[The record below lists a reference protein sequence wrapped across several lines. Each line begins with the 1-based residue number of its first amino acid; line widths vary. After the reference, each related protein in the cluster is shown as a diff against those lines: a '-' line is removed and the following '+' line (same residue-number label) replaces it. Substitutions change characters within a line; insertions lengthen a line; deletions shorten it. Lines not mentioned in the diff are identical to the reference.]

1 MDAIFITPDDISV
14 IAESIAIYTFCAIF
28 AALFL
33 ISAIRFV
40 FFLFVPNSEIDEL
53 IRKRNDLISEIARLQ
68 DKKIKL
74 LESE

>member
-1 MDAIFITPDDISV
+1 MDAVLLTPYEINL

-33 ISAIRFV
+33 LSAIKFV
-40 FFLFVPNSEIDEL
+40 FIQFVPNSEIEAL
-53 IRKRNDLISEIARLQ
+53 SQKRNDLISEISRLQ

>member
-1 MDAIFITPDDISV
+1 MEAVLITPEDISV

-40 FFLFVPNSEIDEL
+40 FILFVPNSEIDEL
-53 IRKRNDLISEIARLQ
+53 IQKRNDLISEIARLQ

>member
-1 MDAIFITPDDISV
+1 MEAILITPEDISV

-40 FFLFVPNSEIDEL
+40 FILFVPDSEIDEL
-53 IRKRNDLISEIARLQ
+53 IQKRNDLIFEIARLQ

-74 LESE
+74 LEIE